1 MDIPSTL
8 MATIHYSWREGNDS
22 IVENTTFNQLDLSPL
37 DLSHNKTKYICH
49 IEAFLEY
56 LNNSIIRQSE
66 EYPVIIY
73 GMC

>member
-49 IEAFLEY
+49 IEAFSED
-56 LNNSIIRQSE
+56 LNNSIKVQSE
-66 EYPVIIY
+66 EHPVIIY

>member
-8 MATIHYSWREGNDS
+8 MATIRYSWSEGNDS
-22 IVENTTFNQLDLSPL
+22 IIENKSFNQLDLSPL
-37 DLSHNKTKYICH
+37 DLSHNRTNYICH
-49 IEAFLEY
+49 IEGFSEY